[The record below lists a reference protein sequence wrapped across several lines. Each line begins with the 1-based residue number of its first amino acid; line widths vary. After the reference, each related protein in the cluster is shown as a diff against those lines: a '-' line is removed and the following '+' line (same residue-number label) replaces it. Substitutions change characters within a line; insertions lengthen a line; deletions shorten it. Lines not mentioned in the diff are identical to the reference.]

1 MKTLRFTMSLALLT
15 IFSVSFLNAS
25 KKNLETDFAQA
36 DSINPMVEFS
46 LFYEYHKNKDYTSAA
61 PHGWNIIHTNPEQF
75 IKYKPF
81 RKMEDI
87 LWYMHD
93 STNADDNQKAAIADT
108 TIFLYNRAM
117 KTNED
122 LSSYFQVKKA
132 FVMENWKDLPAA
144 EVIAEYEKAISMD
157 PSTSTF
163 YKDRLGQ
170 LYAKNAAD
178 DNDFLEKAL
187 EIYSQMSEA
196 EPDNALWISRI
207 EALAQNP
214 EELMDITKK
223 SWELSKDN
231 LEKAWKYASLCLKY
245 KEYERAIEAL
255 EFLTQKSPDVIN
267 YWLQL
272 SSAYDKSDKTD
283 KALSAY
289 KRLIELQ
296 PDNKDNYAN
305 IALIY
310 KKMDQLSVAR
320 TYLQKA
326 SNMDPNWD
334 FPYFVEAQL
343 YEQAARNCIG
353 SQFEF
358 IDKAVYQLAV
368 DTYRTARSKG
378 GSNAGAAAE
387 RMNALKDS
395 VPQQEDYFFRKIKS
409 GDKIKIEGKCYDWIG
424 RTIVVP

>member
-1 MKTLRFTMSLALLT
+1 
-15 IFSVSFLNAS
+15 
-25 KKNLETDFAQA
+25 
-36 DSINPMVEFS
+36 
-46 LFYEYHKNKDYTSAA
+46 
-61 PHGWNIIHTNPEQF
+61 
-75 IKYKPF
+75 
-81 RKMEDI
+81 
-87 LWYMHD
+87 
-93 STNADDNQKAAIADT
+93 
-108 TIFLYNRAM
+108 
-117 KTNED
+117 
-122 LSSYFQVKKA
+122 
-132 FVMENWKDLPAA
+132 
-144 EVIAEYEKAISMD
+144 
-157 PSTSTF
+157 
-163 YKDRLGQ
+163 
-170 LYAKNAAD
+170 
-178 DNDFLEKAL
+178 
-187 EIYSQMSEA
+187 
-196 EPDNALWISRI
+196 
-207 EALAQNP
+207 
-214 EELMDITKK
+214 
-223 SWELSKDN
+223 
-231 LEKAWKYASLCLKY
+231 KYASLCLKY

>member
-1 MKTLRFTMSLALLT
+1 MKITKFTQT
-15 IFSVSFLNAS
+15 IILITVFSVSLLAS
-25 KKNLETDFAQA
+25 SPREVKTEVNEA
-36 DSINPMVEFS
+36 DSLNLMVEFS
-46 LFYEYHKNKDYTSAA
+46 LFYEYHKNKDYTSAE
-61 PHGWNIIHTNPEQF
+61 PHGWNIILTNPEQF
-75 IKYKPF
+75 LKYKPF
-81 RKMEDI
+81 KKMEDI
-87 LWYMHD
+87 LWYLHD
-93 STNADDNQKAAIADT
+93 STNATDEQKLAISDT
-108 TIFLYNRAM
+108 TIFLYNKAL
-117 KTNED
+117 KVNED

-132 FVMENWKDLPAA
+132 FIMENWKELPAA
-144 EVIAEYEKAISMD
+144 EVISEYEKAISMD

-178 DNDFLEKAL
+178 DNDYLEKAIEL
-187 EIYSQMSEA
+187 YSQMSEV
-196 EPDNALWISRI
+196 EPDNALWVSRI
-207 EALAQNP
+207 ESIVRNP
-214 EELMDITKK
+214 EELMDVTKR
-223 SWELSKDN
+223 SWELNKDN

-245 KEYERAIEAL
+245 KEYDRAIEAL

-283 KALSAY
+283 KALAAY
-289 KRLIELQ
+289 KKLIELQ

-310 KKMDQLSVAR
+310 KKMDQLSVSR
-320 TYLQKA
+320 SYLQKA
-326 SNMDPNWD
+326 SNMDSDWD

-343 YEQAARNCIG
+343 YEQAARSCIG
-353 SQFEF
+353 AQFEF

-378 GSNAGAAAE
+378 GPNASSAGE

-424 RTIVVP
+424 RTIIVP

>member
-1 MKTLRFTMSLALLT
+1 MT
-15 IFSVSFLNAS
+15 IIFCITFSVSVLNAATNNI
-25 KKNLETDFAQA
+25 KTDFAQA

-46 LFYEYHKNKDYTSAA
+46 LFYEYHKNKDYASAA
-61 PHGWNIIHTNPEQF
+61 PHGWNIIHNNPEQF

-81 RKMEDI
+81 KKMEDI

-108 TIFLYNRAM
+108 IIFLYNRAM

-122 LSSYFQVKKA
+122 MSSYFQVKKA
-132 FVMENWKDLPAA
+132 FVMENWKTLPAA
-144 EVIAEYEKAISMD
+144 EVIAEYEKSIAMD
-157 PSTSTF
+157 PNTSTF

-178 DNDFLEKAL
+178 DNDYLEKAL
-187 EIYSQMSEA
+187 ELYSQMSEA
-196 EPDNALWISRI
+196 EPDNALWIARI

-214 EELMDITKK
+214 EELMNITKK

-289 KRLIELQ
+289 KKLIELQ

-353 SQFEF
+353 GQFEF

-378 GSNAGAAAE
+378 GSNAGAAGE

-424 RTIVVP
+424 RTIIVP